1 MYTVYSREIQKWL
14 KSNKSRKLDKMC
26 STCVSCR
33 TLKSVISI
41 FVLLISFYLNS
52 LFDSQIFKIEPR
64 KPPPVGGREFLVLVM
79 APALRFSWKV
89 CIEIIKIARKM
100 SNILTFLLG
109 YRMVCVSILTVAL
122 CTIFNNVILQNEV

>member
-41 FVLLISFYLNS
+41 FVLLISFDLNS

-79 APALRFSWKV
+79 APVLRFSWKV

-100 SNILTFLLG
+100 SNILAFLLG